1 MASSTALCIAGVR
14 NSHAINGASENQCG
28 PKSGIRFT
36 IATDSQNASIGLTTW
51 HSSSFSTNERT
62 CTEFRCARIRML
74 WNMRTPPP
82 WTCKTGGYG
91 VTTKICIFAKH
102 RAHAGL
108 GTVAAV
114 YFLRVRDSAQAYL
127 NRPPLQQNAVYYWT
141 GKSIIWPPFVR
152 KRMFPLDVCP
162 LTVLITMNCVV

>member
-14 NSHAINGASENQCG
+14 NSHVINGASETQCG
-28 PKSGIRFT
+28 AKSGIRFT
-36 IATDSQNASIGLTTW
+36 IATESQNASIGLTAW

-91 VTTKICIFAKH
+91 VTAKICIFSKH
-102 RAHAGL
+102 RAHTGL

-114 YFLRVRDSAQAYL
+114 YFNNAAAYCARFL
-127 NRPPLQQNAVYYWT
+127 KLTTAST
-141 GKSIIWPPFVR
+141 KFG
-152 KRMFPLDVCP
+152 
-162 LTVLITMNCVV
+162 LTVVRQILNLGAVRAEQAVSARR

>member
-36 IATDSQNASIGLTTW
+36 VATDSQKASIGLTAS

-82 WTCKTGGYG
+82 LTCKTGGYV
-91 VTTKICIFAKH
+91 VTTKIFISLNYGISFYTQPYTSYS
-102 RAHAGL
+102 AHYA
-108 GTVAAV
+108 
-114 YFLRVRDSAQAYL
+114 D
-127 NRPPLQQNAVYYWT
+127 
-141 GKSIIWPPFVR
+141 
-152 KRMFPLDVCP
+152 
-162 LTVLITMNCVV
+162 

>member
-36 IATDSQNASIGLTTW
+36 VATDSQKASNGLTAS

-91 VTTKICIFAKH
+91 VTTRIFTFLNAGIFGFGCALSRLRFAAGRLK
-102 RAHAGL
+102 RASL
-108 GTVAAV
+108 
-114 YFLRVRDSAQAYL
+114 L
-127 NRPPLQQNAVYYWT
+127 NRQIHDLAADRT
-141 GKSIIWPPFVR
+141 KA
-152 KRMFPLDVCP
+152 DVSAGRLP
-162 LTVLITMNCVV
+162 THVVDKDELR